1 MMGPTR
7 AANIAKGLLL
17 PFLLLLAWHWAS
29 GRGAESAY
37 VFVPLSQLWD
47 GLLELAG
54 SGELALNVRASLV
67 RTFTAIVIGATL
79 GIAVGA
85 LITQSRIAD
94 RLISPLFHSIRQVP
108 LLGLAPLLGLWVGSG
123 DAAKLLVVVIAAFY
137 PTVLNTSQGMRQVPL
152 RLREV
157 AQVLTLTRAQAFR
170 HLLLPAAM
178 PSILTGVAHAQAF
191 GWLAC
196 LGAELLFSAGP
207 GMGALLVHGE
217 EAGRMD
223 IVLLALLVI
232 ALLAQAMNALFQKL
246 ARGLVRGRPGE

>member
-1 MMGPTR
+1 
-7 AANIAKGLLL
+7 
-17 PFLLLLAWHWAS
+17 
-29 GRGAESAY
+29 
-37 VFVPLSQLWD
+37 
-47 GLLELAG
+47 
-54 SGELALNVRASLV
+54 
-67 RTFTAIVIGATL
+67 
-79 GIAVGA
+79 
-85 LITQSRIAD
+85 
-94 RLISPLFHSIRQVP
+94 
-108 LLGLAPLLGLWVGSG
+108 
-123 DAAKLLVVVIAAFY
+123 
-137 PTVLNTSQGMRQVPL
+137 
-152 RLREV
+152 V